1 MTRWNLRECGDDELI
16 SGLDRLVARE
26 RQVTADVL
34 AHLAEVDAR
43 KLYADRAYTSLFQYV
58 VEHLGHSEGAAR
70 RRITAARLAQRFPLI
85 LERLAVGAIHLSG
98 LTLLGPHLT
107 EANHVEWLDEARGK
121 SKRRIEELVAARA
134 PRSDV
139 LPMIVPLTAAATPLA
154 EPDSAAREPT
164 SPHDRPVSGTAPL
177 SAESFS
183 VTVTIDRQTRETL
196 AEAQDLLR
204 HAVPDGDLGAIV
216 GRALDALVKDLRKQK
231 FGETDT
237 PRAGRKASPESRCF
251 PATVKR
257 EVAERDDRSCTF
269 VSDDGRRCEATAWL
283 EYDHRDP
290 HGHGGPS
297 TTDNARLLCATHN
310 TLHAERSY
318 GREHIEAR
326 KREHRAR
333 PRGVPADLVDLAQK
347 AIRDLGFNEPI
358 ARRAVRRAAA
368 DLDASASLEVLLRTS
383 LQHTPLPCS
392 R

>member
-1 MTRWNLRECGDDELI
+1 MSRWNLRECGDDELI

-43 KLYADRAYTSLFQYV
+43 RLYADRAYTSLFQYV
-58 VEHLGHSEGAAR
+58 VEHLGYSEGAAR
-70 RRITAARLAQRFPLI
+70 RRITAARLARRFPLI
-85 LERLAVGAIHLSG
+85 LERVAAGAIHLSG

-107 EANHVEWLDEARGK
+107 EANHVELLDEARGK
-121 SKRRIEELVAARA
+121 TKRLIEELVAART

-139 LPMIVPLTAAATPLA
+139 LPMIVPVTAAELLA
-154 EPDSAAREPT
+154 ESAAPVPT
-164 SPHDRPVSGTAPL
+164 NPQGRHVSGTAPL

-183 VTVTIDRQTRETL
+183 VTFTIDRDTRDTL

-216 GRALDALVKDLRKQK
+216 GRALDALVKDLRKRK
-231 FGETDT
+231 FGETET
-237 PRAGRKASPESRCF
+237 PRAGTKVDPKSRRF
-251 PATVKR
+251 PAAVKR

-269 VSDDGRRCEATAWL
+269 MSDDGRRCGSTAWL

-297 TTDNARLLCATHN
+297 TADNARLLCATHN
-310 TLHAERSY
+310 TLHAERAY
-318 GREHIEAR
+318 GREHIEMR

-333 PRGVPADLVDLAQK
+333 PRGVGADLVDLAQK
-347 AIRDLGFNEPI
+347 AIRRLGFNEPV

-383 LQHTPLPCS
+383 LQHTPLPYA

>member
-1 MTRWNLRECGDDELI
+1 MTRWNLSECGDDELI

-26 RQVTADVL
+26 RQGTADVL

-43 KLYADRAYTSLFQYV
+43 KLYADRAYTSMFQYV
-58 VEHLGHSEGAAR
+58 VEHLGYSEGAAR
-70 RRITAARLAQRFPLI
+70 RRITAARLARRFPLI
-85 LERLAVGAIHLSG
+85 LERVAVGAIRLSG

-107 EANHVEWLDEARGK
+107 EANHVELLEEVRGK
-121 SKRRIEELVAARA
+121 TKRRIEELVAARV

-139 LPMIVPLTAAATPLA
+139 LPMIVPVTAAAAPAA
-154 EPDSAAREPT
+154 EQERAAREPA
-164 SPHDRPVSGTAPL
+164 SPQGRPVSGTAPL

-183 VTVTIDRQTRETL
+183 VTFTIDRDTRDTL

-204 HAVPDGDLGAIV
+204 HAVPDGDLGAIMA
-216 GRALDALVKDLRKQK
+216 RALDALVKDLRKRK

-237 PRAGRKASPESRCF
+237 PRAGTKASPESRRF
-251 PATVKR
+251 PAAVKR

-269 VSDDGRRCEATAWL
+269 VSDDGRRCTATAWL

-290 HGHGGPS
+290 HGRGGPS
-297 TTDNARLLCATHN
+297 TADNARLLCATHN
-310 TLHAERSY
+310 ALCAERTY
-318 GREHIEAR
+318 GRDHIEAR

-333 PRGVPADLVDLAQK
+333 PRCVPADLVDVAQR
-347 AIRDLGFNEPI
+347 AIRQLGFNEPT

-368 DLDASASLEVLLRTS
+368 ELDANASLEALLRTS
-383 LQHTPLPCS
+383 LQHTPSPCS

>member
-26 RQVTADVL
+26 RQVAADVL

-58 VEHLGHSEGAAR
+58 VEHLGYSEGAAR
-70 RRITAARLAQRFPLI
+70 RRITAARLARRFPLI
-85 LERLAVGAIHLSG
+85 LERVAVGAIHLSG

-121 SKRRIEELVAARA
+121 TKRLIEELVAARM
-134 PRSDV
+134 PRLDV
-139 LPMIVPLTAAATPLA
+139 LPMITPVTSVPAPAA

-164 SPHDRPVSGTAPL
+164 SPQGRPVSGTAPL

-183 VTVTIDRQTRETL
+183 VTFTIDRDTRDTL

-216 GRALDALVKDLRKQK
+216 GRALDALVRDLRKRK

-237 PRAGRKASPESRCF
+237 PRAGTKADPNSRRF
-251 PATVKR
+251 PAAVKR
-257 EVAERDDRSCTF
+257 EVAERDDRSCSF
-269 VSDDGRRCEATAWL
+269 VSNDGRRCGATAWL

-290 HGHGGPS
+290 HGRGGPS
-297 TTDNARLLCATHN
+297 TADNGRLLCATHN
-310 TLHAERSY
+310 TLHAERTY
-318 GREHIEAR
+318 GCEHIEMR
-326 KREHRAR
+326 KREQR
-333 PRGVPADLVDLAQK
+333 PRGVPAALVDLAQT
-347 AIRDLGFNEPI
+347 AIRDLGFNDPV

-368 DLDASASLEVLLRTS
+368 DLDANASLEVLLRTS

>member
-43 KLYADRAYTSLFQYV
+43 KLYAHRAYASLFQYV
-58 VEHLGHSEGAAR
+58 VENLGYSEGAAR
-70 RRITAARLAQRFPLI
+70 RRITAARLARRFPLI
-85 LERLAVGAIHLSG
+85 LERLAIGAIHLSG

-121 SKRRIEELVAARA
+121 SKRRLEELVAARL
-134 PRSDV
+134 PRPDV
-139 LPMIVPLTAAATPLA
+139 LPMIVPVTSAAEPAA
-154 EPDSAAREPT
+154 DPDSAAREPA
-164 SPHDRPVSGTAPL
+164 SPQSRPVSGTAPL

-183 VTVTIDRQTRETL
+183 VTFTIDRQTRDTL

-216 GRALDALVKDLRKQK
+216 GRALDGLVKGLRKRK

-237 PRAGRKASPESRCF
+237 PREGTKASPGSRRF
-251 PATVKR
+251 PAAVKR
-257 EVAERDDRSCTF
+257 EVAERDDRSCSF
-269 VSDDGRRCEATAWL
+269 VSDDGRRCGATAWL

-290 HGHGGPS
+290 RGRGGPS
-297 TTDNARLLCATHN
+297 TADNARLLCATHN
-310 TLHAERSY
+310 ALHAERTY

-333 PRGVPADLVDLAQK
+333 PRAVPADLVDLAQK

-368 DLDASASLEVLLRTS
+368 DLDANASIEVLLRTS
-383 LQHTPLPCS
+383 LQHTPLPV